1 MINSQGN
8 LNLCVSSSN
17 HIRMGFL
24 SKSILILTTSLYLLS
39 FLNKNFI
46 LIYSN
51 IPFFTLNWLEIWRI
65 IIGPFL
71 PENVFDMILS
81 VITILT
87 IFNFIEN
94 TKGTLKFSIMLF
106 GHLLFFQSI
115 SILFNY
121 SISYFF
127 PVMKMNIIKSLN
139 PLGLSFLIQNII
151 FSNFKHLNLIRNN
164 EVNNRFLFLF
174 IVIYMIIFNFKDKVD
189 IILSII
195 YGLIICKY
203 KDLFVINDERLLLI
217 EKHENFKIIANL
229 DGIYFSHKGYIHIE
243 DNLFKNIHSPIGE
256 TNGSSRKPEIKIIKD
271 EKKQSEVESIVIFTL
286 DLKNSNAETGENDDL
301 EHLELDLTIN

>member
-8 LNLCVSSSN
+8 LNLSVSSSN

-71 PENVFDMILS
+71 PENVCDIILS

-106 GHLLFFQSI
+106 SHLLLFQSV
-115 SILFNY
+115 SMLFNY

-174 IVIYMIIFNFKDKVD
+174 IVIYMIILNFRDKVE

-195 YGLIICKY
+195 YGLIMCKY
-203 KDLFVINDERLLLI
+203 KDLFVINDERLLFI

-229 DGIYFSHKGYIHIE
+229 DGI
-243 DNLFKNIHSPIGE
+243 
-256 TNGSSRKPEIKIIKD
+256 
-271 EKKQSEVESIVIFTL
+271 
-286 DLKNSNAETGENDDL
+286 
-301 EHLELDLTIN
+301 